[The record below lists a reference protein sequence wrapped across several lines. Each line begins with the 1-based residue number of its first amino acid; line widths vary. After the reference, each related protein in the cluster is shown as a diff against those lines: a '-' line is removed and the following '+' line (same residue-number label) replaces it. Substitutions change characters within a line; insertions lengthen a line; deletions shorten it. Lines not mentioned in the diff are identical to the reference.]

1 MIHWHCSNSSPCV
14 IAAKANSSLGLK
26 RLPLNQQIV
35 CVSTSSKGTFSEWW
49 KGRNLEREAFQQPS
63 LWDVVARCKGLKA
76 LLWFVM
82 DSCGNESRL

>member
-14 IAAKANSSLGLK
+14 ITAKANSSLGLK

-49 KGRNLEREAFQQPS
+49 KGKNFREEIFSAAPS
-63 LWDVVARCKGLKA
+63 LVYRSIVLSVKL
-76 LLWFVM
+76 
-82 DSCGNESRL
+82 